1 MVFKKKI
8 NSEIEFY
15 NLYFKQNPPPPP
27 YFYIYDIKFKV
38 DCFDFDYDKGI
49 SIKIKCQDIPN
60 DFEDI
65 SNYIKI
71 EQQFDLKEFLGY
83 EFVWKFKNYDYVYN
97 YLEFD
102 DYFFFVNLDKL
113 FDYRLLTLKD
123 WKIIIDTTEGEFSV
137 KLMNNITTSGFRSI
151 ISTTDEVLDFGIK
164 AIKKHLKN
172 HNNILTF

>member
-1 MVFKKKI
+1 MIIKKKI
-8 NSEIEFY
+8 YSMDQFFQ
-15 NLYFKQNPPPPP
+15 LYFKQIPPLPP
-27 YFYIYDIKFKV
+27 YFYIDNIKFEIE
-38 DCFDFDYDKGI
+38 CFDCNQNGDI
-49 SIKIKCQDIPN
+49 ITEIKCIDISN
-60 DFEDI
+60 VQEDI
-65 SNYIKI
+65 SKYIKI
-71 EQQFDLKEFLGY
+71 GQHFILEEFSGY

>member
-102 DYFFFVNLDKL
+102 DYFFFANPNKF
-113 FDYRLLTLKD
+113 FDYQFSTHKN
-123 WKIIIDTTEGEFSV
+123 WKITIDTLEGEIPI
-137 KLMNNITTSGFRSI
+137 KLMRNITTSRFRSAI
-151 ISTTDEVLDFGIK
+151 DSPDKVFEFGIK
-164 AIKKHLKN
+164 VIKKHLKN
-172 HNNILTF
+172 FNIIAF